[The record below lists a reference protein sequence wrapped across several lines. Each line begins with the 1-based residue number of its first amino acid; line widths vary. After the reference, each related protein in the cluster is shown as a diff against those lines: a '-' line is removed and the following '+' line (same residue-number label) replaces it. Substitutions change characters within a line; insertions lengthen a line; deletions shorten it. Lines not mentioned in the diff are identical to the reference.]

1 MSRVFDMYNFEN
13 LLGNSM
19 QSVFH
24 TIPRTEQIFFYK
36 SSAHS
41 RAKQGSMANCH
52 AALQDLVVF
61 F

>member
-19 QSVFH
+19 QSVCR
-24 TIPRTEQIFFYK
+24 TIPRTEQIFFCK

-52 AALQDLVVF
+52 AAL
-61 F
+61 